1 MPSTLRGNLAVGQS
15 GGPTAV
21 INATL
26 VGVLREARTHAAVKN
41 VYGLR
46 HGVEGLLKEDLMDL
60 GGADDELL
68 ERIRHTPAAALGSCR
83 RKLRADDYAR
93 ILEVFRA
100 HDIRYFL
107 YNGGNDSMDTCQRIA
122 DLAEREDYEL
132 RVIGVPKTIDNDLM
146 YTDHSPGFGSA
157 ARYCAMSVR
166 DMGRDVEAMAGYDR
180 VALYESMGRHAGWL
194 TAASCLGK
202 EHEIDPPHLVYLPEV
217 PFSEE
222 RFLDDVSRCFVK
234 FGFATVAVAE
244 MLKTAEGEIVG
255 LSEATVNSDSF
266 GHIIVAGSA
275 NYLARR
281 VRERLGI
288 KARANRPGTLQRSS
302 MIAASTV
309 DREEAYMVGQAAVR
323 EALGGASGVMITLER
338 TGNDPYQCT
347 TGTAPLAAVAN
358 AENYLPRAFIN
369 KEGNMPSAAFRE
381 YAAPLI
387 GDPLPTL
394 GRFEVKEVEKRT
406 AVAP

>member
-1 MPSTLRGNLAVGQS
+1 MASTLRGNMAVGQS

-26 VGVLREARTHAAVKN
+26 VGMLREASTHAAIEN

-60 GGADDELL
+60 GGVDDDVL
-68 ERIRHTPAAALGSCR
+68 ERVKHTPAAALGSCR
-83 RKLRADDYAR
+83 RKLRPDDYTR
-93 ILEVFRA
+93 ILEVFQA
-100 HDIRYFL
+100 QNIRYFF
-107 YNGGNDSMDTCQRIA
+107 YNGGNDSMDTSQRIA
-122 DLAEREDYEL
+122 DLAEREGYEM

-146 YTDHSPGFGSA
+146 YTDHCPGYGSA
-157 ARYCAMSVR
+157 ARYCALAVR
-166 DMGRDVEAMAGYDR
+166 DMGRDLEAMAGYDR

-202 EHEIDPPHLVYLPEV
+202 EDEVDPPHLVYLPEV

-222 RFLDDVSRCFVK
+222 KFLDDVSRCFVK
-234 FGFATVAVAE
+234 YGFATVAVAE
-244 MLKTAEGEIVG
+244 MLITAEGEIVG

-281 VRERLGI
+281 VRDRLGI

-302 MIAASTV
+302 MATASPV

-323 EALGGASGVMITLER
+323 EAVGGANGVMITLER
-338 TGNDPYQCT
+338 TSNHPYAST
-347 TGTAPLAAVAN
+347 TGTAPLGAVAN
-358 AENYLPRAFIN
+358 AENYLPRAYIN
-369 KEGNMPSAAFRE
+369 KEGNMPSDEFRE
-381 YAAPLI
+381 YARPLI
-387 GDPLPTL
+387 GESLPTM
-394 GRFEVKEVEKRT
+394 GRLAVKAVAKRT
-406 AVAP
+406 GV

>member
-1 MPSTLRGNLAVGQS
+1 MPDTLRGNLAVGQS

-21 INATL
+21 INASL
-26 VGVLREARTHAAVKN
+26 VGVLHEASKHSAIEN

-60 GGADDELL
+60 GGASDELL
-68 ERIRHTPAAALGSCR
+68 ERIKHTPAAALGSCR
-83 RKLRADDYAR
+83 RKLRPDDYMR

-100 HDIRYFL
+100 QNVRYFL
-107 YNGGNDSMDTCQRIA
+107 YNGGNDSMDTSQRIA
-122 DLAEREDYEL
+122 DLAAREGYEL

-146 YTDHSPGFGSA
+146 YTDHCPGYGSA
-157 ARYCAMSVR
+157 ARFCALSVR

-180 VALYESMGRHAGWL
+180 VAIYESMGRHAGWL

-202 EHEIDPPHLVYLPEV
+202 ESPIDPPHLVYVPEI
-217 PFSEE
+217 PFSED
-222 RFLDDVSRCFVK
+222 RFLDDISRCFVE

-244 MLKTAEGEIVG
+244 MLTTADGDIVG

-266 GHIIVAGSA
+266 GHIIVAGCA
-275 NYLARR
+275 NYLARQ

-302 MIAASTV
+302 MVTVSGV

-323 EALGGASGVMITLER
+323 EAVGGASGVMITLER
-338 TGNDPYQCT
+338 TSNDPYQCT
-347 TGTAPLAAVAN
+347 TGTAQLGAVAN
-358 AENYLPRAFIN
+358 AESLMPRAFMN
-369 KEGNMPSAAFRE
+369 KDGNMPSEAFSE
-381 YAAPLI
+381 YARPLI
-387 GDPLPTL
+387 GEPLPPV
-394 GRFEVKEVEKRT
+394 GRFTHNAVEQRAT
-406 AVAP
+406 VAT

>member
-1 MPSTLRGNLAVGQS
+1 MPDTLRGNLAVGQS

-21 INATL
+21 INASL
-26 VGVLREARTHAAVKN
+26 VGILHEAGAHDAIEN
-41 VYGLR
+41 IYGLR

-60 GGADDELL
+60 GGVSGAEL
-68 ERIRHTPAAALGSCR
+68 ERIRQTPAAALGSCR
-83 RKLRADDYAR
+83 RKLRPDDYTR

-100 HDIRYFL
+100 HNIRYFL
-107 YNGGNDSMDTCQRIA
+107 YNGGNDSMDTSQRIA
-122 DLAEREDYEL
+122 DLAEHEGYEL

-146 YTDHSPGFGSA
+146 YTDHCPGYGSA

-202 EHEIDPPHLVYLPEV
+202 VDEVDPPHLVYMPEIA
-217 PFSEE
+217 FSEE
-222 RFLDDVSRCFVK
+222 KFLDDVSRCFVK
-234 FGFATVAVAE
+234 YGFATVAVAE
-244 MLKTAEGEIVG
+244 MLKTAEGDIVG

-275 NYLARR
+275 NYLARQI
-281 VRERLGI
+281 RERLGI

-302 MIAASTV
+302 MLAASSV
-309 DREEAYMVGQAAVR
+309 DREEAYMVGRAAVR
-323 EALGGASGVMITLER
+323 EAVGGAGGVMITLER
-338 TGNDPYQCT
+338 IGNDPYECT
-347 TGTAPLAAVAN
+347 TGTAPLGAVAN
-358 AENYLPRAFIN
+358 AENYLPRAYIN
-369 KEGNMPSAAFRE
+369 KEGNMPSAEFRA

-387 GDPLPTL
+387 GEPLPPV
-394 GRFEVKEVEKRT
+394 GRFDVLAVEKRT
-406 AVAP
+406 MAAS

>member
-26 VGVLREARTHAAVKN
+26 VGVLQEARTHAAIEN

-60 GGADDELL
+60 GGAGDDLL
-68 ERIRHTPAAALGSCR
+68 ERIRTTPAAALGSCR
-83 RKLRADDYAR
+83 RKLRPDDYAR

-100 HDIRYFL
+100 HNVRFFL
-107 YNGGNDSMDTCQRIA
+107 YNGGNDSMDTSQRIA
-122 DLAEREDYEL
+122 DLAEREGYEL

-157 ARYCAMSVR
+157 ARYCALSVR

-309 DREEAYMVGQAAVR
+309 DREEAYRVGQAAVR

-387 GDPLPTL
+387 GDPLPPV
-394 GRFEVKEVEKRT
+394 GRFEVKAVEKRT

>member
-26 VGVLREARTHAAVKN
+26 VGVLHEAGKHAAIEN
-41 VYGLR
+41 IYGLR

-60 GGADDELL
+60 GGVSEELL
-68 ERIRHTPAAALGSCR
+68 ERIKHTPAAALGSCR
-83 RKLRADDYAR
+83 RKLRPDDYTR

-100 HDIRYFL
+100 HNIRYFL

-122 DLAEREDYEL
+122 DLAEREGYEI

-146 YTDHSPGFGSA
+146 YTDHSPGYGSA

-202 EHEIDPPHLVYLPEV
+202 VDEIDPPHLVYLPEV

-302 MIAASTV
+302 MVAASTV
-309 DREEAYMVGQAAVR
+309 DREEAYMVGRAAVQ
-323 EALGGASGVMITLER
+323 EAIGGAGGVMITLER
-338 TGNDPYQCT
+338 TSNDPYQST

-358 AENYLPRAFIN
+358 AENCVPRAFIN
-369 KEGNMPSAAFRE
+369 KDGNMPSEAFRD
-381 YAAPLI
+381 YALPLI
-387 GDPLPTL
+387 GDSLPPV
-394 GRFEVKEVEKRT
+394 GRLAVHPVEKRT
-406 AVAP
+406 MVST